1 MRAKL
6 TAPFVES
13 MKPPERGQ
21 IEYWDRKTPGF
32 ALRVSQGGQKAW
44 VLLYR
49 HQGRLRRLTLGT
61 YPILGVADARD
72 MAKARLAEVQQ
83 GNDPATAKRDR
94 RESDTFAALSD
105 RYLTEY
111 ARSKKRASSVH
122 EDEKMLRREL
132 LPIWG
137 ARKAG
142 DITRRDVIA
151 LVDGIAARGAGIAA
165 NRTLALASKIFNFA
179 VSKEVIDVNPAY
191 RVPKPGREQA
201 RTRTLRDEE
210 ISAVWHALEDE
221 PRDIAALFKVLLLT
235 GQRRGEVVGM
245 RWNEVDLEAG
255 WWELPRERSKNGRAH
270 RVPLVGRVSSILAEL
285 AARRGDSQYV
295 FPGRYGRGVIV
306 NFAKPLARIIE
317 RADVAAF
324 SVHDLRR
331 TCATGMAKAGVAP
344 AVISKVLNHLTAN
357 TGASR
362 ITELHYAKYSY
373 DAEKKA
379 ALLRWD
385 GEIARMISGDP
396 QRDNVIALRS
406 A

>member
-1 MRAKL
+1 MLFRS
-6 TAPFVES
+6 PES
-13 MKPPERGQ
+13 GQ
-21 IEYWDRKTPGF
+21 IEYWDGKTPGF
-32 ALRVSQGGQKAW
+32 GLRVSQGGKKAW

-83 GNDPATAKRDR
+83 GNDPATTKRDR

-111 ARSKKRASSVH
+111 ARMNKRASSVH

-132 LPIWG
+132 LPVWG

-151 LVDGIAARGAGIAA
+151 LVDGIAARGAAIAA

-179 VSKEVIDVNPAY
+179 VAKEVVEMSPAY
-191 RVPKPGREQA
+191 RVPKPGREHA

-210 ISAVWHALEDE
+210 VSAVWQALEDE

-245 RWNEVDLEAG
+245 RWDELDLDAG
-255 WWELPRERSKNGRAH
+255 WWELPAARSKNGRLH
-270 RVPLVGRVSSILAEL
+270 RIPLVGQAYSILREMEE
-285 AARRGDSQYV
+285 RRGDSVFV

-306 NFAKPLARIIE
+306 NFAKPLARIIK
-317 RADVAAF
+317 RAELTAF

-331 TCATGMAKAGVAP
+331 TCATGMAKAGVSP
-344 AVISKVLNHLTAN
+344 AIISKVLNHLTAN

-362 ITELHYAKYSY
+362 ITEVHYAKYSY
-373 DAEKKA
+373 DAEKEA

-385 GEIARMISGDP
+385 E
-396 QRDNVIALRS
+396 VIAGMINGGAKRGKVIELLS